1 MLKIEVL
8 KVLLVIIL
16 KNMGKDYYKILG
28 IDKNATKDEIK
39 KAFREKAHI
48 YHPDKKD
55 GDEKKFKEINEAY
68 QVLGNEQ
75 KRQQYD
81 QFGSTFDQQGG
92 FGGGMNWDDF
102 MKYARQGGT
111 TYSNVDF
118 GDLGD
123 IFSEIFGGFGFGGGA
138 QSRSKARSRG
148 RDIETTLILDF
159 KEAVF
164 GADKTIELEE
174 LAKCEH
180 CKGNGAEPGTKIIE
194 CKKCGGKGQVQRLQ
208 QTILGNIQTLATCPD
223 CQGEGKS
230 YDEPCTKCQGQG
242 RLKTKRQIPVKIPA
256 GIDNHMTLKMSGEGE
271 AGLRGARSGDLYIHV
286 QVKPDT
292 RFKRQGD
299 NIISQSEISFSQAAL
314 GDKIPIETIDGQ
326 VNLKIPA
333 GIQSGKVLALKGK
346 GVSRFQHYGRGDHLV
361 EIIVKT
367 PEKLSREQ
375 KRIFESLKI
384 QDK

>member
-1 MLKIEVL
+1 MAVL
-8 KVLLVIIL
+8 RGQLVIIL

-28 IDKNATKDEIK
+28 IEKNATKDDIK
-39 KAFREKAHI
+39 KAFREKAHL

-68 QVLGNEQ
+68 QVLSNEQ

-102 MKYARQGGT
+102 MRQARQGGG
-111 TYSNVDF
+111 TYSNF

-123 IFSEIFGGFGFGGGA
+123 IFSEIFGGGGFGFGG
-138 QSRSKARSRG
+138 QSRAKARSRG
-148 RDIETTLILDF
+148 RDIETTLTLDF

-164 GADKTIELEE
+164 GTDKTIELEE

-180 CKGNGAEPGTKIIE
+180 CKGNGAEPGTKITE
-194 CKKCGGKGQVQRLQ
+194 CKKCGGQGQVQRVQ
-208 QTILGNIQTLATCPD
+208 QTILGNIQTLAPCPD
-223 CQGEGKS
+223 CQGEGKN
-230 YDEPCTKCQGQG
+230 YDQPCTKCQGQG
-242 RLKTKRQIPVKIPA
+242 RLKAKRQIPVKVPA
-256 GIDNHMTLKMSGEGE
+256 GIDNNMTLKMTGEGE
-271 AGLRGARSGDLYIHV
+271 AGLRGSRSGDLYIHI
-286 QVKPDT
+286 QVKPDS
-292 RFKRQGD
+292 RFRREAD
-299 NIISQSEISFSQAAL
+299 NIISQAEISFAQAAL
-314 GDKIPIETIDGQ
+314 GDKIPIETIDGK
-326 VNLKIPA
+326 VDLKIPA
-333 GIQSGKVLALKGK
+333 GIQSGKVLALKNK

-375 KRIFESLKI
+375 KKIFEDLK
-384 QDK
+384 KLEK